1 MLLLPLIAAAQ
12 LAVAP
17 SLGSA
22 LVFMDDYTAPRNA
35 VVDAAGAKVV
45 RVHALAGEL
54 KIRGRDGLTKVD
66 VHGTARAS
74 NEDYLR
80 DITLTAER
88 HGDVVDVR
96 VDIPER
102 TFVGIG
108 RFYRALDLDI
118 DVPAGVAL
126 EVEDSSGDLE
136 IADVGALDLD
146 DSSGDITLEHVG
158 GTLRVEDS
166 SGDMRIDGVK
176 GDVSLRDSSGGI
188 DVARVVGS
196 VTVTEDSSGE
206 IEMHDISGTVHIE
219 RDSSGG
225 ISVHDIGGDFVVDRD
240 GSGGIDYRGV
250 KGTVQI
256 PSRRHRG

>member
-146 DSSGDITLEHVG
+146 DSSGDITLEHIG

-166 SGDMRIDGVK
+166 SGYMRIDGVK
-176 GDVSLRDSSGGI
+176 GDVSLRDS
-188 DVARVVGS
+188 S

-250 KGTVQI
+250 KGSVQI